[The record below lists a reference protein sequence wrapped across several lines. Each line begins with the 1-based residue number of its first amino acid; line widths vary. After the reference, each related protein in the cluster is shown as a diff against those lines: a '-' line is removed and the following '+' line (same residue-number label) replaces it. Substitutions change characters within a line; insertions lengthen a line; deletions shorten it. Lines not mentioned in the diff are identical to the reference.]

1 MPRSSDQSYQDFVQI
16 AFAYFVGL
24 VNPANPNAGRS
35 ARALYRRYSRYHPD
49 PLIAPKVP
57 LAGDPLYT
65 ALSNLIN
72 NVGNREIRVQSD
84 DWKVMNKAAVRQE
97 YQNRLAGQLNPFT
110 GSAAATQRS
119 YLHVY
124 PTGTVATLPASVTL
138 PAGRPGAAPLGGG
151 GGPNLPRNNWRIGI
165 NVEPGSMAAAVA
177 ALVGIMDNNAEINHI
192 KFAAPGT
199 AGKPDSVI
207 IYMRKSDNT
216 YAGIRAAVQNAV
228 AGLNIQHKFSP
239 MWDEISD
246 GFAEAAEPPKG
257 GSSFGGYRCNL
268 AALAYL
274 DLLAS
279 GVGVNINNYLAYT
292 DITFSIF
299 GIPAHSPH
307 RQGPLNDPL
316 YDDQMRRAFMQV
328 LALKERQAANAY
340 QTRQLIN
347 R

>member
-1 MPRSSDQSYQDFVQI
+1 MPRPSYQSYEDFVRI

-24 VNPANPNAGRS
+24 ANPAHPNAGRS
-35 ARALYRRYSRYHPD
+35 ARALYRRYSSYHPD

-72 NVGNREIRVQSD
+72 NIGNHVVRVQSD
-84 DWKVMNKAAVRQE
+84 DWNLLDNAAVRQE
-97 YQNRLAGQLNPFT
+97 YQSRLGGQLNPLSR
-110 GSAAATQRS
+110 SALATQSS

-124 PTGTVATLPASVTL
+124 PTGTVATAPDSVTL
-138 PAGRPGAAPLGGG
+138 PAGRPGAAPIGGG
-151 GGPNLPRNNWRIGI
+151 GGPDLPRNNWRIGI
-165 NVEPGSMAAAVA
+165 NVEPSSMAAAVA
-177 ALVGIMDNNAEINHI
+177 ALVGIMDNNADINHI

-207 IYMRKSDNT
+207 IYLRKSDNT
-216 YAGIRAAVQNAV
+216 YAGIRDAVEAAV

-239 MWDEISD
+239 MWNEIAN

-268 AALAYL
+268 AVLAYL
-274 DLLAS
+274 ELLAA
-279 GVGVNINNYLAYT
+279 GVNVTINNYLAYMQR
-292 DITFSIF
+292 TFSIF
-299 GIPAHSPH
+299 GIPVQLPH
-307 RQGPLNDPL
+307 RQGPLDDPL
-316 YDDQMRRAFMQV
+316 YDNQMRRRFMQV
-328 LALKERQAANAY
+328 LALKKRRAANRY
-340 QTRQLIN
+340 QNRQLIN